1 MDYPKTMYRGAFSS
15 KAELEAAWNA
25 QTGIEQRIVA
35 DESEQAA
42 AAKLGFVERPIE
54 MILIGT
60 SSTAPVPSTTL
71 TRKGAKDEPLNVN
84 G

>member
-25 QTGIEQRIVA
+25 QTGIAQKIVA

-42 AAKLGFVERPIE
+42 AVKAGFVEQPID
-54 MILIGT
+54 MIQMPVGAALE
-60 SSTAPVPSTTL
+60 SAPPATL
-71 TRKGAKDEPLNVN
+71 TRKGKDEPLNVN
-84 G
+84 R

>member
-60 SSTAPVPSTTL
+60 AAPAQSTTL